1 MLKDSFK
8 EIGKKVTPPTG
19 FRLVE
24 VDTFEPD
31 ILDASTVIKDFSSL
45 DEASHYIKDEEVKT
59 TEVVKYFLYNSKGQS
74 ISV

>member
-31 ILDASTVIKDFSSL
+31 KTNNNKIINKTNNRGGEVFS
-45 DEASHYIKDEEVKT
+45 IQ
-59 TEVVKYFLYNSKGQS
+59 F
-74 ISV
+74 